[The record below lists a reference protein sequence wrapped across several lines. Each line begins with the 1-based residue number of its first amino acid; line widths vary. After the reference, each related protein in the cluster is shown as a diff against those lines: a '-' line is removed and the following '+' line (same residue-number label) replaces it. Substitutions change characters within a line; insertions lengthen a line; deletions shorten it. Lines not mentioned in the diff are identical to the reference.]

1 MSEKIVKLKEG
12 IEGLF
17 IKNQRF
23 NTTSISFNFYLPLK
37 KENVAENALLP
48 FILTSSG
55 KDYPSFSAL
64 NFKLSKLYG
73 ARLDASTEKYGDCQ
87 LLRMTISVIDDR
99 FTFDS
104 DSLVKQASELLLGLI
119 FNPNAE
125 NGEFSENDV
134 KREKRKA
141 IEHIKGE
148 IAEKRIY
155 AKNRLISEMYK
166 ASPYG
171 LPKCGTVEMVE
182 KITSKSLYAAW
193 KNMLSSAFLR
203 IHVVGAALP
212 NRFFEDIAEK
222 FEAVDRF
229 NITDYTLCAPTK
241 ALDKPKTVFEKMD
254 VKQGKLVM
262 GFSCEMYGDD
272 DLSLPLMV
280 MCDIFGGGPY
290 SRLFSNV
297 REKMSLCYYC
307 SASSVRYKGLL
318 TVDSGVEM
326 DNAEKAQKEILNQ
339 LEIIKKGEFSDFEFE
354 SSIKSICDSLS
365 TYYDSQNSLD
375 LWYALKINNQNL
387 YSPEDIAEK
396 IKKITREDVI
406 YAAKGVKLHTI
417 YKLLPKEGPIC

>member
-182 KITSKSLYAAW
+182 KSQAK
-193 KNMLSSAFLR
+193 
-203 IHVVGAALP
+203 
-212 NRFFEDIAEK
+212 
-222 FEAVDRF
+222 
-229 NITDYTLCAPTK
+229 
-241 ALDKPKTVFEKMD
+241 VFMPL
-254 VKQGKLVM
+254 GKI
-262 GFSCEMYGDD
+262 CYP
-272 DLSLPLMV
+272 PLFCV
-280 MCDIFGGGPY
+280 F
-290 SRLFSNV
+290 
-297 REKMSLCYYC
+297 
-307 SASSVRYKGLL
+307 
-318 TVDSGVEM
+318 T
-326 DNAEKAQKEILNQ
+326 
-339 LEIIKKGEFSDFEFE
+339 
-354 SSIKSICDSLS
+354 
-365 TYYDSQNSLD
+365 
-375 LWYALKINNQNL
+375 
-387 YSPEDIAEK
+387 
-396 IKKITREDVI
+396 
-406 YAAKGVKLHTI
+406 
-417 YKLLPKEGPIC
+417 